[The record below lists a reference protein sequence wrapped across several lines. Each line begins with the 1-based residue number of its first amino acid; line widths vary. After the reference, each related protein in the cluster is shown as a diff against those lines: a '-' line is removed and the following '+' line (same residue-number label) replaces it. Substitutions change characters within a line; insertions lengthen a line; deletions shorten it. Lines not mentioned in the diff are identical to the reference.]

1 MGWSLRTSSM
11 NLVCTLD
18 TAQLGKIFVH
28 YINTT
33 QVILKLLL
41 CKKPD
46 NIESSTFC
54 VYNIHTP
61 IWRRK
66 CRKIHVVC
74 TYFYCKEKPSNSSLL
89 NKKGILNAIQRSH
102 TGGFHLHL
110 LVFPFIY
117 QFNSRTGVLVHWSLP
132 ND

>member
-11 NLVCTLD
+11 NLVCILD

-102 TGGFHLHL
+102 TIFEKTIGWNRKWKICNLIGLKSKTET
-110 LVFPFIY
+110 
-117 QFNSRTGVLVHWSLP
+117 NM
-132 ND
+132 